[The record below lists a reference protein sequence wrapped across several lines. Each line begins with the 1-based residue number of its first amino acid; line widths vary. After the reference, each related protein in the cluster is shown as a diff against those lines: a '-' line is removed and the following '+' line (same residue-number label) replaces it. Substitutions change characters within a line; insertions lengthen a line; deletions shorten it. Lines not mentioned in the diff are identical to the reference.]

1 MFAEERKEKIMELL
15 RQNKRTSIGEL
26 TELFQVSGTTIR
38 TYLTELEKA
47 GKLIRTHGGAML
59 NEDVLDMEESI
70 STRKDK
76 RTVEK
81 QNIAKAARAMID
93 DGDMILLD
101 SGTTTL
107 ELAKLLKDANNLT
120 VVTNDLQ
127 IALELQKH
135 QGIYL
140 IFLGGHVRN
149 HFECTVGNMG
159 LKFLEDLSAD
169 KDFMS
174 ANALSM
180 AKGATTPNLEQ
191 AEIKRGMMGIAE
203 RKYLICDSSKIGKR
217 TICSYAKAEEFHRLI
232 TDTQIPDH
240 AKEMLEKQGIEVVCC
255 EE

>member
-26 TELFQVSGTTIR
+26 TEMFQVSGTTIR

-47 GKLIRTHGGAML
+47 GKLVRTHGGAML

-70 STRKDK
+70 SARKDK
-76 RTVEK
+76 RMEEK
-81 QNIAKAARAMID
+81 QKIAKTARAMIE

-127 IALELQKH
+127 IALELQRH

-149 HFECTVGNMG
+149 YFECTVGNMG
-159 LKFLEDLSAD
+159 LKFLENLSAD
-169 KDFMS
+169 KAFMS
-174 ANALSM
+174 ANALSL

-191 AEIKRGMMGIAE
+191 AEIKKGMMGIAE
-203 RKYLICDSSKIGKR
+203 WKYLICDSSKIGKR

-232 TDTQIPDH
+232 TDAQIPDH
-240 AKEMLEKQGIEVVCC
+240 AKEVLEKQGIEVVCS
-255 EE
+255 

>member
-26 TELFQVSGTTIR
+26 TEMFQVSGTTIR

-47 GKLIRTHGGAML
+47 GKLVRTHGGAML

-70 STRKDK
+70 SARKDK
-76 RTVEK
+76 RMEEK
-81 QNIAKAARAMID
+81 QKIAKTA
-93 DGDMILLD
+93 

-127 IALELQKH
+127 IALELQRH

-149 HFECTVGNMG
+149 YFECTVGSMG
-159 LKFLEDLSAD
+159 LKFLENLSAD
-169 KDFMS
+169 KAFMS
-174 ANALSM
+174 ANALSL

-191 AEIKRGMMGIAE
+191 AEIKKGMMGIAE

-232 TDTQIPDH
+232 TDAQIPDH
-240 AKEMLEKQGIEVVCC
+240 AKEALEKQGIEVVCS
-255 EE
+255 

>member
-26 TELFQVSGTTIR
+26 TEMFQVSGTTIR

-47 GKLIRTHGGAML
+47 GKLVRTHGGAML

-70 STRKDK
+70 SARKDK
-76 RTVEK
+76 RMEEK
-81 QNIAKAARAMID
+81 QKIAKTARAMIE

-127 IALELQKH
+127 IALELQRH

-140 IFLGGHVRN
+140 IFLETILNVRWA
-149 HFECTVGNMG
+149 VW
-159 LKFLEDLSAD
+159 DLSFW
-169 KDFMS
+169 KICLQIRLLCLPMPCPWPKVPLLQIWNRQRS
-174 ANALSM
+174 
-180 AKGATTPNLEQ
+180 
-191 AEIKRGMMGIAE
+191 
-203 RKYLICDSSKIGKR
+203 RK
-217 TICSYAKAEEFHRLI
+217 E
-232 TDTQIPDH
+232 
-240 AKEMLEKQGIEVVCC
+240 
-255 EE
+255 